1 MSRREW
7 VACAGAG
14 IGLYVANRVVL
25 PWVTSAPDWAS
36 VVAEEPRSARYLL
49 GLLTLP
55 LPLVGAVLACALVNF
70 AEVHGFASPQRR
82 RPRALPPYPFNPG
95 RTQLV
100 IGETHQQ
107 DGTPSEQPGWLVLP
121 EKGMYT
127 GILITGATGSAKT
140 SAAQYPFTAQ
150 LINLHADDPARKMGG
165 LIIDAKGNYADFV
178 RDQCSDAG
186 RLGDY
191 YEVSLTSGVRWNII
205 GRPDLNAA
213 ALGGHIADMI
223 ENVQGTS
230 LADPFWHQEAK
241 DLASQVIRVLR
252 LAQGHEPTMASL
264 YRAATSYEAFEQYV
278 QIAETRM
285 KGASAEQQEELASI
299 KFWLEAKAAKLDAKL
314 RASIAAGLNGVCS
327 LFDDP
332 KIREVFAPD
341 PHAENFRGF
350 DRLIAQ
356 GQIVALRVPKSQ
368 LKTVS
373 TIVGT
378 MTKLNFFD
386 AVLNRLARA
395 EHGTEDVG
403 RGVFFVADE
412 YDGYTTQPGDGDFFS
427 KCREAKC
434 CAVIATQ
441 TYESFVA
448 KLKNEHVAAQL
459 IANLRTKIWLCAE
472 DNYTAR
478 QAADLCGEIER
489 PKISRSRNESSRK
502 PAFSFMDGA
511 VIAADAGHVGE
522 SINVSLRR
530 EHLFVP
536 RAFTSLKVNQAIVKA
551 FDGIRVLEPWVVYL
565 KPMHE
570 DPEVSWFE
578 TTGRSVEDEPGRR
591 LRRGRPFQRTAR
603 ALARLRRAAWR
614 LTVRV
619 GRHQPAQAQSRSGV
633 DAPDQDRD
641 AGGERRPRDAQA
653 LSHDRSQRAD
663 PVALQLADG
672 SPQAPLDEKG
682 LRGGRD
688 QQQAAPRDGNQKA
701 EARTGGTGGGA
712 EPPKEQPDP

>member
-7 VACAGAG
+7 LACLGASLGLALAHRALAWLCSLSGWPLLVAQE
-14 IGLYVANRVVL
+14 
-25 PWVTSAPDWAS
+25 PVT
-36 VVAEEPRSARYLL
+36 ARYLTGVL
-49 GLLTLP
+49 VLP
-55 LPLVGAVLACALVNF
+55 LPFVGAILAGALLNF
-70 AEVHGFASPQRR
+70 AEVHGLAGPQRR
-82 RPRALPPYPFNPG
+82 PRRPLPPYPFDPHK
-95 RTQLV
+95 TQLV

-107 DGTPSEQPGWLVLP
+107 DGSRSEQPDWLVLP
-121 EKGMYT
+121 EKGLYT

-150 LINLHADDPARKMGG
+150 LIHLHADDPARKMGG

-178 RDQCSDAG
+178 REQCKLAG
-186 RLGDY
+186 RLPDY

-252 LAQGHEPTMASL
+252 LAEGREPTMASL
-264 YRAATSYEAFEQYV
+264 YRAATSYEAFEEYV
-278 QIAETRM
+278 KLAEKRERT
-285 KGASAEQQEELASI
+285 AEQHEELASI

-341 PHAENFRGF
+341 PQKENFKGF
-350 DRLIAQ
+350 DRLIEE

-378 MTKLNFFD
+378 MTKLNFYD

-395 EHGTEDVG
+395 EHGSGDVG

-427 KCREAKC
+427 KCREGKC

-448 KLKNEHVAAQL
+448 KLRNEHVAAQL
-459 IANLRTKIWLCAE
+459 LANLRTKIWLCAE
-472 DNYTAR
+472 DNFTAR

-489 PKISRSRNESSRK
+489 RKVSHSRNESAKLS
-502 PAFSFMDGA
+502 AFSFIDGA
-511 VIAADAGHVGE
+511 VIAADPGAVGE
-522 SINVSLRR
+522 GISVSLRR
-530 EHLFVP
+530 EHLFAP
-536 RAFTSLKVNQAIVKA
+536 RAFTSLMVNQAIVKA
-551 FDGIRVLEPWVVYL
+551 FDGVRVLEPWIVYL

-570 DPEVSWFE
+570 DPELSWFE
-578 TTGRSVEDEPGRR
+578 TTGRAATDKADGPSERMWWSRLKGLRARLAKPCAWGRPGRR
-591 LRRGRPFQRTAR
+591 
-603 ALARLRRAAWR
+603 RRA
-614 LTVRV
+614 
-619 GRHQPAQAQSRSGV
+619 GIQG
-633 DAPDQDRD
+633 
-641 AGGERRPRDAQA
+641 
-653 LSHDRSQRAD
+653 
-663 PVALQLADG
+663 
-672 SPQAPLDEKG
+672 KG
-682 LRGGRD
+682 
-688 QQQAAPRDGNQKA
+688 AAPASGS
-701 EARTGGTGGGA
+701 
-712 EPPKEQPDP
+712 

>member
-7 VACAGAG
+7 VACVGANL
-14 IGLYVANRVVL
+14 GLVAAHQARAWLV
-25 PWVTSAPDWAS
+25 SASGWPALMLQ
-36 VVAEEPRSARYLL
+36 EPATARYVL
-49 GLLTLP
+49 GLVLLP
-55 LPLVGAVLACALVNF
+55 LPFVGAILACGLLNF
-70 AEVHGFASPQRR
+70 AEIHGMAGPQRR
-82 RPRALPPYPFNPG
+82 RRRPLPSYPFDPNN
-95 RTQLV
+95 TQLV
-100 IGETHQQ
+100 IGETHHQ
-107 DGTPSEQPGWLVLP
+107 DGSRSEQPGWLVLP

-127 GILITGATGSAKT
+127 GLLVTGATGSAKT

-150 LINLHADDPARKMGG
+150 LIHLHAKDPARKMGG

-178 RDQCSDAG
+178 RDQCVLAG
-186 RLGDY
+186 RLADY

-205 GRPDLNAA
+205 GRTDLNAA
-213 ALGGHIADMI
+213 ALAGHIADMI

-252 LAQGHEPTMASL
+252 LAEGREPTMATL
-264 YRAATSYEAFEQYV
+264 YRAATSYEAFEGYV
-278 QIAETRM
+278 KLAERRVNTL
-285 KGASAEQQEELASI
+285 EQGEELASI
-299 KFWLEAKAAKLDAKL
+299 KFWLEAKAAKLDTKL

-341 PHAENFRGF
+341 PLWENFKGF
-350 DRLIAQ
+350 DRLIEE

-386 AVLNRLARA
+386 AVLNRLANA
-395 EHGTEDVG
+395 EHSSGEVG

-427 KCREAKC
+427 KCREARC

-459 IANLRTKIWLCAE
+459 IANLRTKVWLCAE
-472 DNYTAR
+472 DNFTAR

-489 PKISRSRNESSRK
+489 SKVSHSRNETAKLS
-502 PAFSFMDGA
+502 AFSFLDGA
-511 VIAADAGHVGE
+511 VIAADPGAVGE
-522 SINVSLRR
+522 GISVSQRR
-530 EHLFVP
+530 EHLFAP

-551 FDGIRVLEPWVVYL
+551 FDGVRVLEPRVVYL

-570 DPEVSWFE
+570 DPELSWFE
-578 TTGRSVEDEPGRR
+578 TTGRAAENTETAPEPPGWRAWLRR
-591 LRRGRPFQRTAR
+591 LALRRGGRSRRTA
-603 ALARLRRAAWR
+603 APHPP
-614 LTVRV
+614 VHE
-619 GRHQPAQAQSRSGV
+619 GGPAPTS
-633 DAPDQDRD
+633 AP
-641 AGGERRPRDAQA
+641 
-653 LSHDRSQRAD
+653 
-663 PVALQLADG
+663 
-672 SPQAPLDEKG
+672 
-682 LRGGRD
+682 
-688 QQQAAPRDGNQKA
+688 
-701 EARTGGTGGGA
+701 
-712 EPPKEQPDP
+712 

>member
-7 VACAGAG
+7 VACAGG
-14 IGLYVANRVVL
+14 ILGLLAAHR
-25 PWVTSAPDWAS
+25 APTWLAACEAWPS
-36 VVAEEPRSARYLL
+36 VVAKEPATAHYVSALL
-49 GLLTLP
+49 VLP
-55 LPLVGAVLACALVNF
+55 LPFVVAILAGALLNF
-70 AEVHGFASPQRR
+70 AEVHGMAGPQRGPR
-82 RPRALPPYPFNPG
+82 RPLPPYPFDSNT
-95 RTQLV
+95 TQLV
-100 IGETHQQ
+100 IGEKHHQ
-107 DGTPSEQPGWLVLP
+107 DGSRSEQPGWLVLP

-127 GILITGATGSAKT
+127 GVLITGATGSAKT

-150 LINLHADDPARKMGG
+150 LIHLHADDPARKMGG

-178 RDQCSDAG
+178 RDQCALAG

-191 YEVSLTSGVRWNII
+191 YEVSLTSGVRWNIV

-252 LAQGHEPTMASL
+252 LAEGREPTMATL
-264 YRAATSYEAFEQYV
+264 YRAATSYEAFEDYV
-278 QIAETRM
+278 KLAEKRVST
-285 KGASAEQQEELASI
+285 GEQHDELASI

-332 KIREVFAPD
+332 KIREVFAPE
-341 PHAENFRGF
+341 PVFENFRGF
-350 DRLIAQ
+350 DRLIEE

-378 MTKLNFFD
+378 MTKLNFYD

-395 EHGTEDVG
+395 EHGSGDVG

-459 IANLRTKIWLCAE
+459 LANLRTKIWLCAE

-489 PKISRSRNESSRK
+489 RKVSHSRNETAKLS
-502 PAFSFMDGA
+502 AFSFLDGE
-511 VIAADAGHVGE
+511 VIAADPGAVGE
-522 SINVSLRR
+522 GISISLRR
-530 EHLFVP
+530 EHLFTP
-536 RAFTSLKVNQAIVKA
+536 RAFTSLMVNQAIAKA
-551 FDGIRVLEPWVVYL
+551 FDGVRVLEPWVVYL

-570 DPEVSWFE
+570 NPELSWFE
-578 TTGRSVEDEPGRR
+578 TTGKIAETQPSVKRR
-591 LRRGRPFQRTAR
+591 KQRLWLVGQLLDAAKSAWASRPP
-603 ALARLRRAAWR
+603 
-614 LTVRV
+614 VP
-619 GRHQPAQAQSRSGV
+619 PA
-633 DAPDQDRD
+633 
-641 AGGERRPRDAQA
+641 
-653 LSHDRSQRAD
+653 SQRESASGPPLPGAD
-663 PVALQLADG
+663 AIASTPTVTPG
-672 SPQAPLDEKG
+672 
-682 LRGGRD
+682 
-688 QQQAAPRDGNQKA
+688 
-701 EARTGGTGGGA
+701 
-712 EPPKEQPDP
+712 PPEIS

>member
-7 VACAGAG
+7 A
-14 IGLYVANRVVL
+14 
-25 PWVTSAPDWAS
+25 AS
-36 VVAEEPRSARYLL
+36 VGASGVIIAARWVWAWLAADPRWVELTTAEPRTARYLAVV
-49 GLLTLP
+49 LLLP
-55 LPLVGAVLACALVNF
+55 LPLVGAILACAAVNF
-70 AEVHGFASPQRR
+70 AEVHGVAAVSRR
-82 RPRALPPYPFNPG
+82 RARPLRPYPFDPTK
-95 RTQLV
+95 TQLV
-100 IGETHQQ
+100 IGETHEQ
-107 DGTPSEQPGWLVLP
+107 DGTRSEQPGWLVLP

-127 GILITGATGSAKT
+127 GVLITGATGSAKT

-150 LINLHADDPARKMGG
+150 LIHLHADDPARKMGG

-178 RDQCSDAG
+178 RDQCARAG
-186 RLGDY
+186 RLSDY

-252 LAQGHEPTMASL
+252 LAEGREPTMASL

-278 QIAETRM
+278 QLAEKRVRT
-285 KGASAEQQEELASI
+285 SEQADELGSI

-332 KIREVFAPD
+332 TIREVFAPE
-341 PHAENFRGF
+341 PIFENFRGF
-350 DRLIAQ
+350 DRLIAE

-395 EHGTEDVG
+395 DHGAADVD

-412 YDGYTTQPGDGDFFS
+412 YDGYTTQPGDGEFFS
-427 KCREAKC
+427 KCREAMC

-489 PKISRSRNESSRK
+489 RKVSRTRNETARHS
-502 PAFSFMDGA
+502 AYSFLDGDVIGADPGA
-511 VIAADAGHVGE
+511 VGE
-522 SINVSLRR
+522 GITVSLRR
-530 EHLFVP
+530 EHLFTP

-551 FDGIRVLEPWVVYL
+551 FDGVRVLEPWVVYL

-570 DPEVSWFE
+570 NPEVSWFE
-578 TTGRSVEDEPGRR
+578 TTGKVAPVFAPG
-591 LRRGRPFQRTAR
+591 L
-603 ALARLRRAAWR
+603 
-614 LTVRV
+614 
-619 GRHQPAQAQSRSGV
+619 
-633 DAPDQDRD
+633 D
-641 AGGERRPRDAQA
+641 GG
-653 LSHDRSQRAD
+653 
-663 PVALQLADG
+663 
-672 SPQAPLDEKG
+672 
-682 LRGGRD
+682 
-688 QQQAAPRDGNQKA
+688 
-701 EARTGGTGGGA
+701 
-712 EPPKEQPDP
+712 

>member
-7 VACAGAG
+7 LTCLGAAGGVLLAAHAG
-14 IGLYVANRVVL
+14 RWLAASPG
-25 PWVTSAPDWAS
+25 WAELWT
-36 VVAEEPRSARYLL
+36 AEPRSAHYLL
-49 GLLTLP
+49 ALLVLP
-55 LPLVGAVLACALVNF
+55 VPAVLAILASGLGTF
-70 AEVHGFASPQRR
+70 TEVHGLARPQHRR
-82 RPRALPPYPFNPG
+82 HRPLPPYPFSP
-95 RTQLV
+95 RTTHLV
-100 IGETHQQ
+100 IGETHEQ
-107 DGTPSEQPGWLVLP
+107 DGSPCDRPGWLVLP

-150 LINLHADDPARKMGG
+150 LIHLHAADPAKKMGG

-178 RDQCSDAG
+178 RDQCVAAG
-186 RLGDY
+186 RIADY
-191 YEVSLTSGVRWNII
+191 YEVSLTSGVRWNIV

-230 LADPFWHQEAK
+230 LADPFWHQEAR

-252 LAQGHEPTMASL
+252 LAEGREPTMASL
-264 YRAATSYEAFEQYV
+264 YRAATSYEAFEDYV
-278 QIAETRM
+278 KMAEKRVSQST
-285 KGASAEQQEELASI
+285 AEQKEELASI

-332 KIREVFAPD
+332 TIRDVFAPE
-341 PHAENFRGF
+341 PKFENFRGF
-350 DRLIAQ
+350 DRLIEA

-378 MTKLNFFD
+378 MTKLNFYD

-395 EHGTEDVG
+395 EHGSGDVG

-412 YDGYTTQPGDGDFFS
+412 YDGYTTQPGDGEFFA
-427 KCREAKC
+427 KCREARC

-489 PKISRSRNESSRK
+489 KKVSHSRNETAQRS
-502 PAFSFMDGA
+502 AYSFLDGT
-511 VIAADAGHVGE
+511 VIAADPGSVGE
-522 SINVSLRR
+522 GVTITLRR
-530 EHLFVP
+530 EHLFTP
-536 RAFTSLKVNQAIVKA
+536 RAFTSLTVNQAIVKA
-551 FDGIRVLEPWVVYL
+551 FDGVRVLEPRVVYL

-570 DPEVSWFE
+570 DPQLSWFE
-578 TTGRSVEDEPGRR
+578 TTGKVVTERPPRPRRWRSALRWVAGLRRRR
-591 LRRGRPFQRTAR
+591 LRPIA
-603 ALARLRRAAWR
+603 
-614 LTVRV
+614 
-619 GRHQPAQAQSRSGV
+619 H
-633 DAPDQDRD
+633 
-641 AGGERRPRDAQA
+641 
-653 LSHDRSQRAD
+653 
-663 PVALQLADG
+663 
-672 SPQAPLDEKG
+672 
-682 LRGGRD
+682 
-688 QQQAAPRDGNQKA
+688 
-701 EARTGGTGGGA
+701 
-712 EPPKEQPDP
+712 

>member
-7 VACAGAG
+7 AASAGATCG
-14 IGLYVANRVVL
+14 VALARVV
-25 PWVTSAPDWAS
+25 WVWLL
-36 VVAEEPRSARYLL
+36 AEPSWSRVIAGEPRTATYFA
-49 GLLTLP
+49 GLVILP
-55 LPLVGAVLACALVNF
+55 LPLVGAILACAVVNF
-70 AEVHGFASPQRR
+70 AEVHGFARVPRR
-82 RPRALPPYPFNPG
+82 RARPLQPYPFDPTV
-95 RTQLV
+95 TQLV
-100 IGETHQQ
+100 IGETHDQ
-107 DGTPSEQPGWLVLP
+107 DGARSQQPGWLVLP
-121 EKGMYT
+121 ENGMYT
-127 GILITGATGSAKT
+127 GVLITGATGSAKT

-150 LINLHADDPARKMGG
+150 LIHLHADDPARKMGG
-165 LIIDAKGNYADFV
+165 LVIDAKGNYADFV
-178 RDQCSDAG
+178 RDQCARAG
-186 RLGDY
+186 RLSDY
-191 YEVSLTSGVRWNII
+191 YEVSLTSGVRWNIV

-252 LAQGHEPTMASL
+252 LAEGREPTMATL

-278 QIAETRM
+278 QLAEKRVRT
-285 KGASAEQQEELASI
+285 SEQADELGSI

-332 KIREVFAPD
+332 TIREVFAPE
-341 PHAENFRGF
+341 PIFENFRGF
-350 DRLIAQ
+350 DRLIEE

-395 EHGTEDVG
+395 DHGSGEVG

-412 YDGYTTQPGDGDFFS
+412 YDGYTTQPGDADFFS
-427 KCREAKC
+427 KCREARC

-448 KLKNEHVAAQL
+448 KLRNEHVAAQL

-489 PKISRSRNESSRK
+489 RKVSRTRNESARRS
-502 PAFSFMDGA
+502 AYSFLDGDL
-511 VIAADAGHVGE
+511 IGADSGSVGE
-522 SINVSLRR
+522 GITVSLRR
-530 EHLFVP
+530 EHLFTP

-551 FDGIRVLEPWVVYL
+551 FDGVRVLEPWVVYL

-570 DPEVSWFE
+570 NPEVSWFE
-578 TTGRSVEDEPGRR
+578 TTGRV
-591 LRRGRPFQRTAR
+591 
-603 ALARLRRAAWR
+603 AA
-614 LTVRV
+614 
-619 GRHQPAQAQSRSGV
+619 ASSCM
-633 DAPDQDRD
+633 
-641 AGGERRPRDAQA
+641 
-653 LSHDRSQRAD
+653 
-663 PVALQLADG
+663 
-672 SPQAPLDEKG
+672 
-682 LRGGRD
+682 
-688 QQQAAPRDGNQKA
+688 
-701 EARTGGTGGGA
+701 GA
-712 EPPKEQPDP
+712 EVG

>member
-7 VACAGAG
+7 AASLGALGGALAAQQVLVALA
-14 IGLYVANRVVL
+14 
-25 PWVTSAPDWAS
+25 AS
-36 VVAEEPRSARYLL
+36 LAWSELVRSEPLTGRYLL
-49 GLLTLP
+49 AILLVP
-55 LPLVGAVLACALVNF
+55 LPAVGAILACGLVNF
-70 AEVHGFASPQRR
+70 AEVHGVLSPQRR
-82 RPRALPPYPFNPG
+82 RARALPPYPFDAT

-100 IGETHQQ
+100 IGETHEQ
-107 DGTPSEQPGWLVLP
+107 DGSPSERPNWLVLP
-121 EKGMYT
+121 EKGLYT

-150 LINLHADDPARKMGG
+150 LIHLHAKDPARKMGG

-178 RDQCSDAG
+178 RDQCAAAG

-252 LAQGHEPTMASL
+252 LAAGQEPTMATL
-264 YRAATSYEAFEQYV
+264 YRAATSYEAFEDYV
-278 QIAETRM
+278 KMAERQVRTP
-285 KGASAEQQEELASI
+285 AQLDELQSI
-299 KFWLEAKAAKLDAKL
+299 RFWLESKAAKLDAKL

-332 KIREVFAPD
+332 TIREVFAPE
-341 PHAENFRGF
+341 PVFENFKGF
-350 DRLIAQ
+350 DKLIEE

-395 EHGTEDVG
+395 EHGVQDVG

-427 KCREAKC
+427 KCREAQC
-434 CAVIATQ
+434 CSVIATQ

-459 IANLRTKIWLCAE
+459 LANLRTKIWLCAE

-489 PKISRSRNESSRK
+489 KKVSRTRNESSRRS
-502 PAFSFMDGA
+502 AFSFLDGEL
-511 VIAADAGHVGE
+511 IAADPGSVGE
-522 SINVSLRR
+522 GITVSLRR
-530 EHLFVP
+530 EHLFTP
-536 RAFTSLKVNQAIVKA
+536 RVFTSLKVNQAIVKA
-551 FDGIRVLEPWVVYL
+551 FDGVRVLEPWVVYL

-578 TTGRSVEDEPGRR
+578 TTGRMV
-591 LRRGRPFQRTAR
+591 
-603 ALARLRRAAWR
+603 
-614 LTVRV
+614 
-619 GRHQPAQAQSRSGV
+619 
-633 DAPDQDRD
+633 
-641 AGGERRPRDAQA
+641 
-653 LSHDRSQRAD
+653 
-663 PVALQLADG
+663 
-672 SPQAPLDEKG
+672 
-682 LRGGRD
+682 
-688 QQQAAPRDGNQKA
+688 
-701 EARTGGTGGGA
+701 
-712 EPPKEQPDP
+712 

>member
-7 VACAGAG
+7 VACAGG
-14 IGLYVANRVVL
+14 I
-25 PWVTSAPDWAS
+25 
-36 VVAEEPRSARYLL
+36 L
-49 GLLTLP
+49 GLLAAHRVPAWLAACDTWPAVVAKEPATAHYVTVLLVLP
-55 LPLVGAVLACALVNF
+55 LPFVVAILAGGLLNF
-70 AEVHGFASPQRR
+70 AEVHGMAGPQRGPR
-82 RPRALPPYPFNPG
+82 RPLPPYPFDAQT
-95 RTQLV
+95 TQLV
-100 IGETHQQ
+100 IGEQHHQ
-107 DGTPSEQPGWLVLP
+107 DGSRSEQPGWLVLP

-127 GILITGATGSAKT
+127 GVLITGATGSAKT

-150 LINLHADDPARKMGG
+150 LIHLHADDPARKMGG

-178 RDQCSDAG
+178 RDQCALAG

-191 YEVSLTSGVRWNII
+191 YEVSLTSGVRWNIV

-230 LADPFWHQEAK
+230 MADPFWHQEAK

-252 LAQGHEPTMASL
+252 LAEGREPTMATL
-264 YRAATSYEAFEQYV
+264 YRAATSYEAFEDYV
-278 QIAETRM
+278 KLAEKRVTT
-285 KGASAEQQEELASI
+285 SEQHDELGSI

-332 KIREVFAPD
+332 KIRDVFAPD
-341 PHAENFRGF
+341 PLFENFKGF
-350 DRLIAQ
+350 DRLIEE

-378 MTKLNFFD
+378 MTKLNFYD

-395 EHGTEDVG
+395 EHGSGDVG

-448 KLKNEHVAAQL
+448 KLRNEHVAAQL

-472 DNYTAR
+472 DNFTAR

-489 PKISRSRNESSRK
+489 KKVSRSRNERSQRS
-502 PAFSFMDGA
+502 AFSFLDGD
-511 VIAADAGHVGE
+511 VIAADPGSVGE
-522 SINVSLRR
+522 GISISLRR
-530 EHLFVP
+530 EHLFTP
-536 RAFTSLKVNQAIVKA
+536 RAFTSLMVNQAIVKA
-551 FDGIRVLEPWVVYL
+551 FYL

-570 DPEVSWFE
+570 NPEVSWFE
-578 TTGRSVEDEPGRR
+578 TTGRAAGEHEAVPSRR
-591 LRRGRPFQRTAR
+591 DSLAWLWRCVAVPERARRMWSRP
-603 ALARLRRAAWR
+603 
-614 LTVRV
+614 
-619 GRHQPAQAQSRSGV
+619 P
-633 DAPDQDRD
+633 
-641 AGGERRPRDAQA
+641 
-653 LSHDRSQRAD
+653 
-663 PVALQLADG
+663 
-672 SPQAPLDEKG
+672 
-682 LRGGRD
+682 
-688 QQQAAPRDGNQKA
+688 AAPQ
-701 EARTGGTGGGA
+701 TA
-712 EPPKEQPDP
+712 EPESVTAPSESGT

>member
-7 VACAGAG
+7 VACVGA
-14 IGLYVANRVVL
+14 
-25 PWVTSAPDWAS
+25 S
-36 VVAEEPRSARYLL
+36 L
-49 GLLTLP
+49 GLLAAHRAPAWLIASNGWWDLLLHEPATARYVYGLLVIP
-55 LPLVGAVLACALVNF
+55 LPFVAAILACALVNF
-70 AEVHGFASPQRR
+70 AEVHGVASPQRR
-82 RPRALPPYPFNPG
+82 PRRPLPPYPFDP
-95 RTQLV
+95 RKTQLV

-107 DGTPSEQPGWLVLP
+107 DGSRSEQPGWLVLP

-150 LINLHADDPARKMGG
+150 LIHLHTGDATRKMGG

-178 RDQCSDAG
+178 RDQCAHAG
-186 RLGDY
+186 RLPDY
-191 YEVSLTSGVRWNII
+191 YEVSLTSGVRWNIV

-252 LAQGHEPTMASL
+252 LAEGREPTMASL
-264 YRAATSYEAFEQYV
+264 YRAATSYEAFDEYV
-278 QIAETRM
+278 
-285 KGASAEQQEELASI
+285 
-299 KFWLEAKAAKLDAKL
+299 KLDAKL

-341 PHAENFRGF
+341 PLRENFKGF
-350 DRLIAQ
+350 DRLIEE

-395 EHGTEDVG
+395 EHGSGDVG

-448 KLKNEHVAAQL
+448 KLRNEHVAAQL
-459 IANLRTKIWLCAE
+459 IANLRTKVWLCAE
-472 DNYTAR
+472 DNFTAR

-489 PKISRSRNESSRK
+489 KKVSRSRNERSQRS
-502 PAFSFMDGA
+502 AFSFLDGD
-511 VIAADAGHVGE
+511 VIAADPGSVGE
-522 SINVSLRR
+522 GITISLRR
-530 EHLFVP
+530 EHLFTP
-536 RAFTSLKVNQAIVKA
+536 RAFTSLMVNQAIVKA
-551 FDGIRVLEPWVVYL
+551 FDGVRVLEPWVVYL

-570 DPEVSWFE
+570 NPEVSWFE
-578 TTGRSVEDEPGRR
+578 TTGRAAEDAETPVRRHPSLAWLRRR
-591 LRRGRPFQRTAR
+591 LAILERARRLYSRRRMRPQR
-603 ALARLRRAAWR
+603 
-614 LTVRV
+614 
-619 GRHQPAQAQSRSGV
+619 
-633 DAPDQDRD
+633 
-641 AGGERRPRDAQA
+641 
-653 LSHDRSQRAD
+653 
-663 PVALQLADG
+663 
-672 SPQAPLDEKG
+672 
-682 LRGGRD
+682 
-688 QQQAAPRDGNQKA
+688 
-701 EARTGGTGGGA
+701 
-712 EPPKEQPDP
+712 

>member
-7 VACAGAG
+7 VACAGAAV
-14 IGLYVANRVVL
+14 GLLAAQC
-25 PWVTSAPDWAS
+25 APAWLA
-36 VVAEEPRSARYLL
+36 ALNGWPALAAHEAATARYLAAL
-49 GLLTLP
+49 AVLP
-55 LPLVGAVLACALVNF
+55 LPFVGAALACALLNF
-70 AEVHGFASPQRR
+70 AEVHGLAGPQRGRR
-82 RPRALPPYPFNPG
+82 RPLPAYPFDSR

-107 DGTPSEQPGWLVLP
+107 DGSRSEQPGWLVLP
-121 EKGMYT
+121 EKGLYT

-150 LINLHADDPARKMGG
+150 LIHLHAADPARKMGG

-178 RDQCSDAG
+178 RDQCAHAG
-186 RLGDY
+186 RLADY

-252 LAQGHEPTMASL
+252 LAEGREPTMATL
-264 YRAATSYEAFEQYV
+264 YRAATSYEAFEDYV
-278 QIAETRM
+278 KLAEKRVST
-285 KGASAEQQEELASI
+285 GDQQDELASI

-341 PHAENFRGF
+341 PIWENFRGF
-350 DRLIAQ
+350 DRLIEE
-356 GQIVALRVPKSQ
+356 GHIVALRVPKSQ

-386 AVLNRLARA
+386 SVLNRLARA
-395 EHGTEDVG
+395 EYGSEDVG

-489 PKISRSRNESSRK
+489 KKVSRSRNETAKRS
-502 PAFSFMDGA
+502 AFSFLDGD
-511 VIAADAGHVGE
+511 VIAADPGSVGE
-522 SINVSLRR
+522 GITISLRR
-530 EHLFVP
+530 EHLFTP

-551 FDGIRVLEPWVVYL
+551 FDGVRVLEPWVVYL

-570 DPEVSWFE
+570 NPELSWFE
-578 TTGRSVEDEPGRR
+578 TTGRLGTEPTVIADPAAPFQRR
-591 LRRGRPFQRTAR
+591 RSAFHALAQALRRGRV
-603 ALARLRRAAWR
+603 RR
-614 LTVRV
+614 
-619 GRHQPAQAQSRSGV
+619 QPLVAMPAH
-633 DAPDQDRD
+633 APDSQPEHEE
-641 AGGERRPRDAQA
+641 APHGE
-653 LSHDRSQRAD
+653 HQRAG
-663 PVALQLADG
+663 P
-672 SPQAPLDEKG
+672 
-682 LRGGRD
+682 
-688 QQQAAPRDGNQKA
+688 
-701 EARTGGTGGGA
+701 
-712 EPPKEQPDP
+712 

>member
-1 MSRREW
+1 MSRREC
-7 VACAGAG
+7 VACVGA
-14 IGLYVANRVVL
+14 
-25 PWVTSAPDWAS
+25 T
-36 VVAEEPRSARYLL
+36 L
-49 GLLTLP
+49 GLLAAHRAPAWLVTAGGWTDVALREPATARYVLSLLVLP
-55 LPLVGAVLACALVNF
+55 LPFVGAILACALLNF
-70 AEVHGFASPQRR
+70 AEVHGVARPQRR
-82 RPRALPPYPFNPG
+82 RRRPLPVYPFHPE

-100 IGETHQQ
+100 IGETHDQ
-107 DGTPSEQPGWLVLP
+107 DGSRSEQPGWLVLP

-150 LINLHADDPARKMGG
+150 LIHLRAADPARKMGG

-178 RDQCSDAG
+178 RDQCASAG

-191 YEVSLTSGVRWNII
+191 YEVSLTSGVRWNIV

-252 LAQGHEPTMASL
+252 LAEGREPTMASL
-264 YRAATSYEAFEQYV
+264 YRAATSYEAFEEYV
-278 QIAETRM
+278 KQAEKRVKT
-285 KGASAEQQEELASI
+285 AEQQEELDSI

-332 KIREVFAPD
+332 KIREVFAPE
-341 PHAENFRGF
+341 PVFENFKGF
-350 DRLIAQ
+350 DRLIAE

-395 EHGTEDVG
+395 EHGFEDVG

-472 DNYTAR
+472 DNFTAR

-489 PKISRSRNESSRK
+489 KKVSRSRNESARLS
-502 PAFSFMDGA
+502 AFSFIDGA
-511 VIAADAGHVGE
+511 VIAADPGSVGE
-522 SINVSLRR
+522 GISMYLRR
-530 EHLFVP
+530 EHLFTP
-536 RAFTSLKVNQAIVKA
+536 RAFTSLMVNQAIVKA
-551 FDGIRVLEPWVVYL
+551 FDGVRVLEPWVVYL

-570 DPEVSWFE
+570 NPEQSWFD
-578 TTGRSVEDEPGRR
+578 TTGKVTESPTPAPRQW
-591 LRRGRPFQRTAR
+591 LRRF
-603 ALARLRRAAWR
+603 RLLPQIVAAVKAAKVRRAVAS
-614 LTVRV
+614 TS
-619 GRHQPAQAQSRSGV
+619 HIADPARGSTGPAETAHARDQLPRQ
-633 DAPDQDRD
+633 APD
-641 AGGERRPRDAQA
+641 
-653 LSHDRSQRAD
+653 SS
-663 PVALQLADG
+663 
-672 SPQAPLDEKG
+672 
-682 LRGGRD
+682 
-688 QQQAAPRDGNQKA
+688 
-701 EARTGGTGGGA
+701 T
-712 EPPKEQPDP
+712 PPEHGQIS

>member
-7 VACAGAG
+7 AACGGA
-14 IGLYVANRVVL
+14 
-25 PWVTSAPDWAS
+25 
-36 VVAEEPRSARYLL
+36 LL
-49 GLLTLP
+49 GLFVAGRLPAWLAASAGWPQLLAQEPATARYVSALLVLP
-55 LPLVGAVLACALVNF
+55 LPVVGAILASALLTF
-70 AEVHGFASPQRR
+70 AEIHGVSSPQRR
-82 RPRALPPYPFNPG
+82 RQRPLPTYPFQPG
-95 RTQLV
+95 VTQLV
-100 IGETHQQ
+100 IGETHHQ
-107 DGTPSEQPGWLVLP
+107 DGMRSDQPSWLVLP

-150 LINLHADDPARKMGG
+150 LIHLHASDPARKMGG

-178 RDQCSDAG
+178 QDQCARAG

-191 YEVSLTSGVRWNII
+191 YEVSLTSGVKWNIV

-252 LAQGHEPTMASL
+252 LAHGCEPTMATL
-264 YRAATSYEAFEQYV
+264 YRAATSYEAFEDYV
-278 QIAETRM
+278 KMAEKRVST
-285 KGASAEQQEELASI
+285 GEQQDELNSI

-341 PHAENFRGF
+341 PIWENFKGF
-350 DRLIAQ
+350 DRLIAE

-378 MTKLNFFD
+378 MTKLNFYD

-395 EHGTEDVG
+395 EHGSEDVG

-472 DNYTAR
+472 DNFTAR

-489 PKISRSRNESSRK
+489 KKVSRSRNETAKVS
-502 PAFSFMDGA
+502 AFSFLDGD
-511 VIAADAGHVGE
+511 VIAADPGSIGE
-522 SINVSLRR
+522 GLTISLRR
-530 EHLFVP
+530 EHLFTP
-536 RAFTSLKVNQAIVKA
+536 RAFTSLKVNQAIVKM
-551 FDGIRVLEPWVVYL
+551 FDGVRVLEPWVVYL

-570 DPEVSWFE
+570 NPELSWFE
-578 TTGRSVEDEPGRR
+578 TTGR
-591 LRRGRPFQRTAR
+591 
-603 ALARLRRAAWR
+603 
-614 LTVRV
+614 
-619 GRHQPAQAQSRSGV
+619 V
-633 DAPDQDRD
+633 DAPTPCKTRKPRFRRSRALLGALAAALRRRRREPALVASVDQPQHEESESDDHRD
-641 AGGERRPRDAQA
+641 A
-653 LSHDRSQRAD
+653 
-663 PVALQLADG
+663 
-672 SPQAPLDEKG
+672 
-682 LRGGRD
+682 
-688 QQQAAPRDGNQKA
+688 
-701 EARTGGTGGGA
+701 T
-712 EPPKEQPDP
+712 

>member
-7 VACAGAG
+7 LACTGATLGLLAARSAPAWLSTLHGWPALVAHEPETARYLAA
-14 IGLYVANRVVL
+14 LVVL
-25 PWVTSAPDWAS
+25 P
-36 VVAEEPRSARYLL
+36 
-49 GLLTLP
+49 LP
-55 LPLVGAVLACALVNF
+55 FVGAAIAYALLNF
-70 AEVHGFASPQRR
+70 AEIHHLAEPQRR
-82 RPRALPPYPFNPG
+82 RRRPLPPYPFDPR

-100 IGETHQQ
+100 IGETHEQ
-107 DGTPSEQPGWLVLP
+107 DGSRSERPGWLVLP
-121 EKGMYT
+121 EKGLYT
-127 GILITGATGSAKT
+127 GILITGATGAAKT

-150 LINLHADDPARKMGG
+150 LIHLHASDPDRKMGG

-178 RDQCSDAG
+178 RDQCALAG
-186 RLGDY
+186 RLADY
-191 YEVSLTSGVRWNII
+191 YEVSLTSGVKWNIV

-252 LAQGHEPTMASL
+252 LAEGREPTMATL
-264 YRAATSYEAFEQYV
+264 YRAATSYEAFEDYV
-278 QIAETRM
+278 KLAEKRVST
-285 KGASAEQQEELASI
+285 GEQQDELNSI

-332 KIREVFAPD
+332 TIREVFAPD
-341 PHAENFRGF
+341 PIWENFKGF
-350 DRLIAQ
+350 DRLIAE

-395 EHGTEDVG
+395 EHGWVDVG

-434 CAVIATQ
+434 CSVIATQ

-459 IANLRTKIWLCAE
+459 IANLRTKVWLCAE

-489 PKISRSRNESSRK
+489 RKVSRSRNESARRS
-502 PAFSFMDGA
+502 AFSFFDGA
-511 VIAADAGHVGE
+511 VIAEDPGSVGE
-522 SINVSLRR
+522 GVTVSLRR
-530 EHLFVP
+530 EHLFTP

-551 FDGIRVLEPWVVYL
+551 FDGVRVLEPWVVYL

-570 DPEVSWFE
+570 NPEHSWFD
-578 TTGRSVEDEPGRR
+578 TTGRLGGEVEDPVDRAGHPGR
-591 LRRGRPFQRTAR
+591 
-603 ALARLRRAAWR
+603 
-614 LTVRV
+614 LTGLLGRV
-619 GRHQPAQAQSRSGV
+619 GRLLRREPRRRGGADASETGGSG
-633 DAPDQDRD
+633 AGRDQ
-641 AGGERRPRDAQA
+641 GEHAD
-653 LSHDRSQRAD
+653 SQRA
-663 PVALQLADG
+663 V
-672 SPQAPLDEKG
+672 S
-682 LRGGRD
+682 
-688 QQQAAPRDGNQKA
+688 
-701 EARTGGTGGGA
+701 
-712 EPPKEQPDP
+712 

>member
-7 VACAGAG
+7 VACLGATL
-14 IGLYVANRVVL
+14 GLMAAHRAPASLVTARGWTDVAL
-25 PWVTSAPDWAS
+25 H
-36 VVAEEPRSARYLL
+36 EPATARYVL
-49 GLLTLP
+49 GLLVLP
-55 LPLVGAVLACALVNF
+55 LPFVGAILACALLNF
-70 AEVHGFASPQRR
+70 AEVHGVARPQRR
-82 RPRALPPYPFNPG
+82 RRRPLPTYPFHPG

-107 DGTPSEQPGWLVLP
+107 DGSRSEQPSWLVLP

-127 GILITGATGSAKT
+127 GVLITGATGSAKT

-150 LINLHADDPARKMGG
+150 LIHLHAADPARKMGG

-178 RDQCSDAG
+178 RDQCASAG

-191 YEVSLTSGVRWNII
+191 YEVSLTSGVRWNIV

-252 LAQGHEPTMASL
+252 LAEGREPTMASL
-264 YRAATSYEAFEQYV
+264 YRAATSYEAFEEYV
-278 QIAETRM
+278 KQAEKRVKT
-285 KGASAEQQEELASI
+285 GEQQEELDSI

-332 KIREVFAPD
+332 KIREVFAPE
-341 PHAENFRGF
+341 PALENFKGF
-350 DRLIAQ
+350 DRLIAE

-386 AVLNRLARA
+386 AVQNRLARA
-395 EHGTEDVG
+395 EHGSGDVG

-472 DNYTAR
+472 DNFTAR

-489 PKISRSRNESSRK
+489 KKVSRSRNETARLS
-502 PAFSFMDGA
+502 AFSFIDGA
-511 VIAADAGHVGE
+511 VIAADPGSVGE
-522 SINVSLRR
+522 GISMYLRR
-530 EHLFVP
+530 EHLFTP
-536 RAFTSLKVNQAIVKA
+536 RAFTSLMVNQAIVKA
-551 FDGIRVLEPWVVYL
+551 FDGVRVLEPWVVYL

-570 DPEVSWFE
+570 NPEQSWFD
-578 TTGRSVEDEPGRR
+578 TTGKVAESPA
-591 LRRGRPFQRTAR
+591 PTAR
-603 ALARLRRAAWR
+603 QRLHDSRFLRQIVAALKAARA
-614 LTVRV
+614 
-619 GRHQPAQAQSRSGV
+619 
-633 DAPDQDRD
+633 
-641 AGGERRPRDAQA
+641 RRPTASPSHAADATRD
-653 LSHDRSQRAD
+653 
-663 PVALQLADG
+663 VT
-672 SPQAPLDEKG
+672 APAEMAHA
-682 LRGGRD
+682 RD
-688 QQQAAPRDGNQKA
+688 QLPQEGS
-701 EARTGGTGGGA
+701 ESST
-712 EPPKEQPDP
+712 PPDHREIS